1 MPCKIPIQYD
11 EIVPACL
18 TTKFGG
24 FYINS
29 GVLDFREISDD
40 EDDDFVVHRKKKK
53 TKVGSKKSIIFL
65 FCGSRFFVGACIMN
79 LDSFIIAFTV
89 KDLMYF
95 LQVLF
100 STHSIPSW
108 IFLYTEGVCV
118 IDSPVRN
125 LLALRIWFCHEFSK
139 ISPWKCRY
147 LFQGDN
153 NCNI

>member
-53 TKVGSKKSIIFL
+53 TKVGSKEIDYFSILWFAIFCRRMYNEPGQFYHCFHSDGL
-65 FCGSRFFVGACIMN
+65 NIFPAGTFFHPLDTIMN
-79 LDSFIIAFTV
+79 
-89 KDLMYF
+89 
-95 LQVLF
+95 
-100 STHSIPSW
+100 
-108 IFLYTEGVCV
+108 IFVHGRSMC
-118 IDSPVRN
+118 D
-125 LLALRIWFCHEFSK
+125 
-139 ISPWKCRY
+139 
-147 LFQGDN
+147 
-153 NCNI
+153 